1 MEIVH
6 QQRSTIA
13 IITKQPR
20 KQVIDLTGTQ
30 GNAFYLLGLASMLC
44 KQIGMSEH
52 ETNFILEEMKSS
64 GYTNLIETFDRH
76 FGMIIDLER
85 QMTKQELVDRLERI
99 RDGVLD
105 ADTRHMVEG
114 MCADIT
120 DLMFDIEN
128 VGIDEQI
135 LQKT

>member
-1 MEIVH
+1 M
-6 QQRSTIA
+6 A
-13 IITKQPR
+13 IITKEPR
-20 KQVIDLTGTQ
+20 KQVIDLTGPQ
-30 GNAFYLLGLASMLC
+30 GNAFCLLGLAMKLC
-44 KQIGMSEH
+44 KQIGLDVTAVLDDLKGGDYEH
-52 ETNFILEEMKSS
+52 
-64 GYTNLIETFDRH
+64 LITRFDYH
-76 FGMIIDLER
+76 FGFIIDLER
-85 QMTKQELVDRLERI
+85 QMTKQELLDRLERI